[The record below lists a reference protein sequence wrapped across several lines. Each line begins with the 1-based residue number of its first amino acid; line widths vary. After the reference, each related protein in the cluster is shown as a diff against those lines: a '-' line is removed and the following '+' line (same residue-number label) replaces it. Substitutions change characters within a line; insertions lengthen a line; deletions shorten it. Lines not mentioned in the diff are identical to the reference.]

1 MKKMKVITD
10 KEFAD
15 FLTEK
20 PLYTKI
26 IAVSNYEKAT
36 DTYSVPNDFV
46 GKPFKFICPNEKNSQ
61 TFRTNMNDGF
71 INIPHSITNIVE
83 KNKLPNFF
91 DRESGFLMFTIQ
103 LVGVCQSCG
112 ENIDFLIKVESDKS
126 WFERKEG
133 ENGLSIY
140 LRKIGQFPPYS
151 INPDK
156 VVDKYLTDEDSE
168 NYRKALINLSVSYG
182 IGAFAYFR
190 RIIENEIK
198 RIIKD
203 ISEMDFEGVE
213 LIKQGF
219 LKYQNDHQMSNLIDI
234 LNKHLPKSL
243 TELDD
248 NPIKL
253 LYEQLSGG
261 IHSFSE
267 EECLEKAKTIDII
280 LSYVIKKV
288 NEEKYQIRNVKEAM
302 KKLRNGC

>member
-1 MKKMKVITD
+1 MKKMNIITD
-10 KEFAD
+10 KEFAE

-26 IAVSNYEKAT
+26 IAVSNFEKDT
-36 DTYSVPNDFV
+36 GTYSVPNDFV

-61 TFRTNMNDGF
+61 TFKTNINDGF
-71 INIPHSITNIVE
+71 LNVPHSISNIIE
-83 KNKLPNFF
+83 KNKLPKFF
-91 DRESGFLMFTIQ
+91 NGETGQLKLTVQ

-112 ENIDFLIKVESDKS
+112 ENIDFLIKAESDTS
-126 WFERKEG
+126 WYERNG
-133 ENGLSIY
+133 EKGINIY

-151 INPDK
+151 IIPNK
-156 VVDKYLTDEDSE
+156 VVDKYLTKEDSE
-168 NYRKALINLSVSYG
+168 NYRKALLNLSVNYG

-203 ISEMDFEGVE
+203 ISEMDFEGSE
-213 LIKQGF
+213 LIKEGYIKF
-219 LKYQNDHQMSNLIDI
+219 QNDHQMSNLIDI
-234 LNKHLPKSL
+234 VNKHLPKSL
-243 TELDD
+243 TDLGD
-248 NPIKL
+248 NPIRL

-261 IHSFSE
+261 IHSFPE

-288 NEEKYQIRNVKEAM
+288 NEEKYQITNVKEAM